1 MNRNVQNS
9 SIPGMVFA
17 ACVIGLSA
25 TAPAQDAASGGQ
37 PAAKNSS
44 GMVIAMPAAGGPLTP
59 TRLEAAD
66 TVFNRFD
73 TGRRGF
79 LTKEQVQSLDGFAFD
94 AADTDHDGKL
104 TADEFSRG
112 WSEYSAKK

>member
-1 MNRNVQNS
+1 MRIIQSS
-9 SIPGMVFA
+9 SIPGLVFA
-17 ACVIGLSA
+17 TCVIGLSA

-44 GMVIAMPAAGGPLTP
+44 GMSIATPATGSPLSP
-59 TRLEAAD
+59 TRLESAD

-79 LTKEQVQSLDGFAFD
+79 LTKDQVQSLDGFSFD
-94 AADTDHDGKL
+94 AADANHDGKL
-104 TADEFSRG
+104 TADEFNRG
-112 WSEYSAKK
+112 WSDYSSKK